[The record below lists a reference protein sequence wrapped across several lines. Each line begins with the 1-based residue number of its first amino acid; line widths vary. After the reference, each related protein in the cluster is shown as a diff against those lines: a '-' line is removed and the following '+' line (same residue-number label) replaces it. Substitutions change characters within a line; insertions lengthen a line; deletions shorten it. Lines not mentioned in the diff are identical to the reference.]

1 MRALRAIRFKN
12 RNHRRNG
19 MTSVEFALISPVLFL
34 TIIGSLESS
43 MVMFAEHLLEG
54 ASFNAS
60 RLGKTGYVVTG
71 ETQEQTIKDLLAARI
86 DPILDPTKLTLT
98 SQSYKDYS
106 SINQPEPYIDA
117 NGNGMR
123 DNGENF
129 TDVNGNGVWDADQGK
144 NGYGQAQEVVV
155 YTVTYPWKLFTP
167 VLQQLM
173 GNEKGEINL
182 QSRIVVRNEPYAF

>member
-1 MRALRAIRFKN
+1 MRALRTIRLLRN
-12 RNHRRNG
+12 DNHREG
-19 MTSVEFALISPVLFL
+19 MTAVEFALISPVLFL

-60 RLGKTGYVVTG
+60 RLGKTGFVAAG
-71 ETQEQTIKDLLAARI
+71 KTQEQTIKDLLAARV
-86 DPILDPTKLTLT
+86 DPILDPTKITLT

-106 SINQPEPYIDA
+106 SINQPEPFIDA
-117 NGNGMR
+117 NGNGTR

-144 NGYGQAQEVVV
+144 DGYGQAQEVVV
-155 YTVTYPWKLFTP
+155 YTVSYPWKLFTP
-167 VLQQLM
+167 VMKELM
-173 GNEKGEINL
+173 GDQQGEIIIK
-182 QSRIVVRNEPYAF
+182 SRIVVRNEPYAL